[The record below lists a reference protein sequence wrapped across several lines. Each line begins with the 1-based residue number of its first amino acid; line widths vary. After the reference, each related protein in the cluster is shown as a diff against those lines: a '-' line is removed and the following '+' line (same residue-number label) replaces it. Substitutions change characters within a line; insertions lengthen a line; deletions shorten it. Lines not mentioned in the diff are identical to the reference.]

1 MPDYKKLL
9 VWTKA
14 KSLAVAVYGA
24 VNRNSISRD
33 FGLRDQMLRAAV
45 SIASNIAEGYAR
57 ETAADRAHFLNVAR
71 GSCAELE
78 TQLAIAEEAG
88 LIASQEAIAL
98 RGDSEEVSRMLY
110 ALRSRI
116 RNE

>member
-14 KSLAVAVYGA
+14 KDLAVAVYKA
-24 VNRNSISRD
+24 VGRNTVARD

-45 SIASNIAEGYAR
+45 SVASNIAEGYAR
-57 ETAADRAHFLNVAR
+57 ETAADRSNFLNVAR

-78 TQLAIAEEAG
+78 TQLDIAAEAG
-88 LIASQEAIAL
+88 LMGADEALAL
-98 RGDSEEVSRMLY
+98 RAASEEISRMLY
-110 ALRSRI
+110 ALKARI